1 MKSTSPPSHG
11 LSEGKEYS
19 LRLGTSFEK
28 GSRAQE
34 SFHVLRYDF
43 KPASIDTSQPAELT
57 FGSNKECVVTYP
69 NQDQGS
75 TTFKGGRKPGAKE
88 CILIIDKETG
98 DITLERVSTTIP
110 LKKSRSGTVD
120 RSAEMTRKTNT
131 TPVSLPRKKATSHS
145 SKHKSHDTS
154 SSSNNQQQH
163 DSSQTS
169 SGSGSQN
176 SGQSKS
182 NVAQQQSKQPP
193 VQKPAQPKDTSGSS
207 SSDSSSDSD
216 SSDSDSDV
224 EEQGKVLLDQ
234 FNDSSTPY
242 EPPPPAHDTNKG
254 NNILQDLQLSDS
266 NSDSDS
272 D

>member
-154 SSSNNQQQH
+154 SSSNNQQH

-169 SGSGSQN
+169 SGYGSQN
-176 SGQSKS
+176 SAQSKS

-242 EPPPPAHDTNKG
+242 EPPPPAPDTNKG